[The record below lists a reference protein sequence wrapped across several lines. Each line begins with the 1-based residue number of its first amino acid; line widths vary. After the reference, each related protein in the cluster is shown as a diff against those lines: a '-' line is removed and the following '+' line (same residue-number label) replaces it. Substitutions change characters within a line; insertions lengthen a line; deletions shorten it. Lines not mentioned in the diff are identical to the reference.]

1 MTGPAPAPAVGT
13 PWQIRPAEPNGADLE
28 RVVRWMAQPHIEDFW
43 QQAWSADRW
52 AKEIAM
58 QRAGGHSLPCLVF
71 QGGTALAYLEVYRA
85 RRDRISAL
93 YPAAEHDL
101 GVHVAIGEV
110 GNTGRG
116 VGRALLRAIAE
127 GLLAAD
133 PACRRVVAEPD
144 VRNVASLR
152 AFTAAGFQRCGE
164 LTLPEKTAA
173 LLVRPRT
180 GHDLPRWRAAR

>member
-1 MTGPAPAPAVGT
+1 MTSLAPAPAVDA
-13 PWQIRPAEPNGADLE
+13 PWQVRPAEPHGADLD

-52 AKEIAM
+52 AKEITT
-58 QRAGGHSLPCLVF
+58 QRAGEHSLPCLVF
-71 QGGTALAYLEVYRA
+71 QGGTAVAYLEIYRA
-85 RRDRISAL
+85 RQDRISAL
-93 YPAAEHDL
+93 YPTEEHDL
-101 GVHVAIGEV
+101 GVHVAIGEA

-116 VGRALLRAIAE
+116 LGRSLLRAIGE
-127 GLLAAD
+127 GLFAAD

-152 AFTAAGFQRCGE
+152 AFAAAGFRRCGE

-173 LLVRPRT
+173 LLVRPRAEQ
-180 GHDLPRWRAAR
+180 DLPRWRVDR